1 MKCPFCGAPE
11 SDYPGVYSCNSVS
24 QNGITKEHMRGVDC
38 LRSERNRLADYIK
51 YLQEAF
57 DAAEGVI
64 KTTGCGCPYGDEEF
78 YCSRCVEAGNR
89 YYRAKLAKEAYENK
103 PGESTIECLTSSTA
117 TKIHVAL
124 LDKEAE

>member
-1 MKCPFCGAPE
+1 
-11 SDYPGVYSCNSVS
+11 
-24 QNGITKEHMRGVDC
+24 MRGVDC
-38 LRSERNRLADYIK
+38 LRSQRNRLADHIK

-64 KTTGCGCPYGDEEF
+64 KTMSCGCPYGDEVF
-78 YCSRCVEAGNR
+78 YCSRCVEASNR
-89 YYRAKLAKEAYENK
+89 YDRAKLAKEANENK

-124 LDKEAE
+124 LDTESHNHQP